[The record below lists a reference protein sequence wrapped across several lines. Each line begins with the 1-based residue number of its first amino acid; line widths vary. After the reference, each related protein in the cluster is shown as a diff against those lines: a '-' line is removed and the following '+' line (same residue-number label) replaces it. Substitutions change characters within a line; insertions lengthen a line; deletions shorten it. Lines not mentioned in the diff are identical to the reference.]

1 MKKILTK
8 KNSQEEDSSEEDSRE
23 EDSSEKKKIKMLE
36 KDIKVLLQKK
46 KKKDINIIWNVRRSY
61 LTIEEIIILHIKSNY
76 QLLGLFQRSQDNQI
90 GSRINP

>member
-76 QLLGLFQRSQDNQI
+76 
-90 GSRINP
+90 